1 MGGVTTWGEQQ
12 MHPKTISEIDSFS
25 HALRDIEWSPKH
37 TVCERILVIV
47 IYGAEGVLHSVGMST
62 RCRPVIHEQA
72 EGVQK

>member
-1 MGGVTTWGEQQ
+1 

-47 IYGAEGVLHSVGMST
+47 IYAAEGVLHSYMNRLKECRNKLVGN
-62 RCRPVIHEQA
+62 
-72 EGVQK
+72 